1 VIVCFGLFTR
11 IGGAASATAA
21 LLLGA
26 GVWIGGAVIG
36 GFEAPYLASLA
47 AALLGYLALRRR

>member
-1 VIVCFGLFTR
+1 VIVCFGLFSK

-26 GVWIGGAVIG
+26 GVWIGGAAIG
-36 GFEAPYLASLA
+36 GFEAPYLVSLA
-47 AALLGYLALRRR
+47 AALVGYLAFSRR